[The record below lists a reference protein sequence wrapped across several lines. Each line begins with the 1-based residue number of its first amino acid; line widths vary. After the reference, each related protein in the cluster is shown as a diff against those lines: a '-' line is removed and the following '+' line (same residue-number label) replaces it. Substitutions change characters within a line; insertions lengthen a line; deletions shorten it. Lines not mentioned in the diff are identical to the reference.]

1 MPEPDP
7 DAVILVYLLE
17 ETAQT
22 QGFPDWH
29 HHEAL
34 ALWPVPREENA
45 SGPRNFVDILTDT
58 DGDGVGDVNERLAES
73 AWRDADSLPGESVVD
88 IIALYTAEFWEAEE
102 GYPYTRILHQMSVS
116 RAMYEDNKT
125 NIRLRLVGMGEVELS
140 DYGWAEPGARL
151 ELMASHGADLSIQFS
166 LRGPGTC
173 AGGCAYVGAFRRS
186 LWTDAESFVNSV
198 SPIVTAHEIGHTMG
212 LAHSARQGESWGAWR
227 WSRGHHV
234 TPRDRTPRL
243 GTVMSYGHDLLG
255 GVFSNPDTDCGVSSC
270 GVSRDEL
277 DGADAVGALDLLR
290 HQIAAHRAPATDTDG
305 DGYVD
310 AADAVPDDANDWYDI
325 DGDGIG
331 DNADADDDNDG
342 TDDVDDA
349 FPLDPDEWADA
360 DGDGIGDNADEEVRD
375 LSPFRDSGL
384 RAAVE
389 RALGKPA
396 GAAISAED
404 LKPLTQLR
412 ANGARVRDLTGL
424 EQATGLESLS
434 LRSNDLVDLS
444 PLSGLASLRTLD
456 LSYNHVVDLSPL
468 SGLSALSWVDLSN
481 NPLRDISPLSGL
493 TRCRHLFLNYTSVDF
508 DQVHALPCIDKLLS
522 LGLAGVGVRNLAGLE
537 KALSLRRLELR
548 GNGFISDVSALANL
562 AALRQ
567 LDLSD
572 NAVENIGPLRGL
584 VRLNSLMLNSNR
596 IADLS
601 PLANMTSLTLLDLR
615 ENSIDDLE
623 PLSELVS
630 LQRLY
635 LADNR
640 VSDVSALANMT
651 SMVNLNLSANA
662 IEDLGPL
669 AGLEGMKWLYLNE
682 NRIEDVSAL
691 ADMTDMRT
699 LELSDNAVADIAAL
713 TEFVRLQVLSL
724 DGNRIEDVS
733 ALANMPD
740 MVSLELSDN
749 AVADI
754 AALSELVRLSTLSL
768 DGNRIEDLSALAD
781 MTALRRLHLQ
791 RNDVNDL
798 TPLSELPRLSSLNL
812 DTNAIV
818 DVTPLAEMSSVRGLD
833 VSYNE
838 IVDIGPLVNGAIF
851 AAGVARGKRIETY
864 GNPLDSASEDGHI
877 PTLRSRG
884 VYVGYGVD
892 TRGGTDL
899 EIVDPTLRALVGE
912 AGAGGPVFVD
922 DEARHQVG
930 WIRVL
935 RIHGRGIRSLS
946 GLEGAEGMQTLHAAS
961 NLISDISPLADLVN
975 VKELDLRDNRISDI
989 SPLVDGEAL
998 SAGDWLALGGNPLS
1012 EESLNTHVPAL
1023 LERGVEVSVSS
1034 VTITLVGGGASRRFD
1049 TSGYFEAVLGS
1060 NIDLAVEVGDGA
1072 MVTAEIEDGT
1082 LVVTPGTGFGTATVR
1097 VTATDGRGASETLS
1111 FVATIRG
1118 PWMAPLVPNAL
1129 DPVRQG
1135 FVRVVNHAT
1144 AVGEARIVAVDDAGT
1159 HHGSMTL
1166 TVGAGEAAHFNSS
1179 DLEAGNPGKGLTGAT
1194 GSGTG
1199 DWRLELEDTGD
1210 MAVLSY
1216 IRTVDG
1222 FLTAMHDLAPAVG
1235 TDRHVPI
1242 FNPSSNPDQ
1251 VSSLRLTNLGGALA
1265 EAAITGIDDQGESP
1279 GTGVRVDVP
1288 AGATVTL
1295 TAADLESGAAGVK
1308 GMLGDGRG
1316 KWRLRVASD
1325 GLLAVANLLASPEGH
1340 LTNLSTYPVAA
1351 LSKGGVHTVPLFP
1364 SAADAM
1370 GQQGFVRVVNRSG
1383 SDAVVSIQPY
1393 DDAGRRYDP
1402 LTLALGAGRTA
1413 HFNSDDLELGNADKG
1428 LSGSTG
1434 SGMGDWRL
1442 ELSSE
1447 LDMEVLAY
1455 VRTPGGFL
1463 TAMHDVVPRNGRRYD
1478 VATFNPGS
1486 NTQQASKLR
1495 IVNRGAGPAYVSIA
1509 ATDDAGNA
1517 SAEIV
1522 RLTVAAR
1529 AAHTLTATELE
1540 GGGFA
1545 QRGTLG
1551 DGKGKWRLQIDCE
1564 QPVLVMNLLESP
1576 SGHLTN
1582 LSTESSNPAGTEGH

>member
-34 ALWPVPREENA
+34 ALWPVPREEDA
-45 SGPRNFVDILTDT
+45 SGPLNFVDILTDT

-73 AWRDADSLPGESVVD
+73 AWQDSESLPGESFVD
-88 IIALYTAEFWEAEE
+88 IIALYTAEFWMAEE
-102 GYPYTRILHQMSVS
+102 GYPYTRILHHMSVS
-116 RAMYEDNKT
+116 GGMYEDNKT
-125 NIRLRLVGMGEVELS
+125 NIRLRLVGMSEVELS
-140 DYGWAEPGARL
+140 DYGWAEPGGRL
-151 ELMASHGADLSIQFS
+151 ELMESHGADLSIQFS

-173 AGGCAYVGAFRRS
+173 TSGCAHVGAVRKS
-186 LWTDAESFVNSV
+186 LWTDAESFVNAV
-198 SPIVTAHEIGHTMG
+198 SPIVAAHEIGHTMG
-212 LAHSARQGESWGAWR
+212 LVHSARQGESWGAWR

-234 TPRDRTPRL
+234 TPRDRTPRR
-243 GTVMSYGHDLLG
+243 GTVMSYGKDLLG
-255 GVFSNPDTDCGVSSC
+255 GVLSNPDTDCGGTPC
-270 GVSRDEL
+270 GVSGDHL
-277 DGADAVGALDLLR
+277 DGADAVGTLDLLR
-290 HQIAAHRAPATDTDG
+290 HQIAAHRDPATDTDG

-342 TDDVDDA
+342 TDDIDDA
-349 FPLDPDEWADA
+349 FPLDPEEWADA
-360 DGDGIGDNADEEVRD
+360 DGDGIGDNADDEVQD

-389 RALGKPA
+389 RALSKPA

-404 LKPLTQLR
+404 LKLLTQLH
-412 ANGARVRDLTGL
+412 ADGARVRDLTGL
-424 EQATGLESLS
+424 EQATELERLS
-434 LRSNDLVDLS
+434 LRSNDIDDLA

-456 LSYNHVVDLSPL
+456 LSYNDVVDLSPL

-481 NPLRDISPLSGL
+481 NPVRDISPLSSL
-493 TRCRHLFLNYTSVDF
+493 TQCRHLFLNYTSVDF

-562 AALRQ
+562 ADLMQ

-572 NAVENIGPLRGL
+572 NAVEDIGPLAGL

-601 PLANMTSLTLLDLR
+601 PLTNMTSLTLLDLR

-623 PLSELVS
+623 PLSELAS

-635 LADNR
+635 LANNR
-640 VSDVSALANMT
+640 ISDVSALASMT
-651 SMVNLNLSANA
+651 SMVNLDLSANA

-691 ADMTDMRT
+691 ADMTDIRT
-699 LELSDNAVADIAAL
+699 LELSDNVVADIAAL

-724 DGNRIEDVS
+724 DSNRIEDVS

-754 AALSELVRLSTLSL
+754 AALSELVRLSNLFL
-768 DGNRIEDLSALAD
+768 DDNRIEDVSALAN
-781 MTALRRLHLQ
+781 MTALRTLRLQ
-791 RNDVNDL
+791 RNDIDDL
-798 TPLSELPRLSSLNL
+798 APLSELPRLSSLNL
-812 DTNAIV
+812 DGNAIV
-818 DVTPLAEMSSVRGLD
+818 DVTPLAEMSSVRRLEI
-833 VSYNE
+833 SHNR
-838 IVDIGPLVNGAIF
+838 IVDIGPIINGTIF
-851 AAGVARGKRIETY
+851 ATGVARGKRIEIY
-864 GNPLDSASEDGHI
+864 GNPLDSASVDELI

-884 VYVGYGVD
+884 VYVGFGVD
-892 TRGGTDL
+892 TRGGTDF
-899 EIVDPTLRALVGE
+899 EFVDPTLRALVGE

-922 DEARHQVG
+922 DAPTHQVG
-930 WIRVL
+930 WIWVL

-946 GLEGAEGMQTLHAAS
+946 GLEGAQGMRALHAAS
-961 NLISDISPLADLVN
+961 NLIADLSPLADLVN
-975 VKELDLRDNRISDI
+975 VTELDLRDNRISDI

-998 SAGDWLALGGNPLS
+998 STGDWLALGGNPLS
-1012 EESLNTHVPAL
+1012 EESLNTHIPAL
-1023 LERGVEVSVSS
+1023 LERGVKVSVSS
-1034 VTITLVGGGASRRFD
+1034 ITITLVGGGALRRFD

-1060 NIDLAVEVGDGA
+1060 DIDLAVKVDDGA
-1072 MVTAEIEDGT
+1072 MVTAEIVDGA
-1082 LVVTPGTGFGTATVR
+1082 LEVTPGTKFGTVTVR
-1097 VTATDGRGASETLS
+1097 VTATDGRGTSETLS

-1135 FVRVVNHAT
+1135 FVRVVNHGT

-1179 DLEAGNPGKGLTGAT
+1179 DLEAGNPGKGLTGGT

-1199 DWRLELEDTGD
+1199 DWRLEVEDTGD
-1210 MAVLSY
+1210 MAVLAY

-1235 TDRHVPI
+1235 TDRYVPI
-1242 FNPSSNPDQ
+1242 FNPSSNLNQ

-1279 GTGVRVDVP
+1279 GTGVRVDIPV
-1288 AGATVTL
+1288 GATVTL
-1295 TAADLESGAAGVK
+1295 TAADLESGTAGVDGK
-1308 GMLGDGRG
+1308 LGDGRG

-1325 GLLAVANLLASPEGH
+1325 GLLAVANLLASPGGH

-1351 LSKGGVHTVPLFP
+1351 LSNGGVHTVPLFP

-1370 GQQGFVRVVNRSG
+1370 GRQGFVRVVNRSG
-1383 SDAVVSIQPY
+1383 SDGMVSIQPY
-1393 DDAGRRYDP
+1393 DDPGRRYDP

-1413 HFNSDDLELGNADKG
+1413 HFNSDDLELGVADKG

-1455 VRTPGGFL
+1455 VRTAGGFL

-1495 IVNRGAGPAYVSIA
+1495 IVNRGARPAYVSIA

-1517 SAEIV
+1517 SAEVV

-1540 GGGFA
+1540 GGEFY

-1551 DGKGKWRLQIDCE
+1551 DGEGKWRLQIDCE
-1564 QPVLVMNLLESP
+1564 QPLLVMNLLESL

-1582 LSTESSNPAGTEGH
+1582 LSTDSSNPAGTEGH